1 MYSKRQNICSTL
13 ILTTT
18 NNLNR
23 MVLFLINFFDNI
35 YHQIVLSNILL
46 ISQTQKKGKR
56 REGKKVISLKF
67 GSFGCYGHCSNSRM
81 VWFGSNTSLVT
92 RAMVCWGSCCIVLF
106 LGCCCCCYLLVTWR
120 LWGLLLVGNWLL
132 YLLVLYRLLLMLYR
146 LLCKL

>member
-81 VWFGSNTSLVT
+81 VWFKHLTGDQGHGL
-92 RAMVCWGSCCIVLF
+92 
-106 LGCCCCCYLLVTWR
+106 LGQLLHCVVS
-120 LWGLLLVGNWLL
+120 GLLLLPAGDLEVVGVAVGGQ
-132 YLLVLYRLLLMLYR
+132 LVVVPAGAV
-146 LLCKL
+146 